1 MPSKRQEWT
10 CFLSTDQ
17 KNMQTLEQNPANHVA
32 AHVSKTLEE
41 M

>member
-1 MPSKRQEWT
+1 MDV
-10 CFLSTDQ
+10 FLINGS